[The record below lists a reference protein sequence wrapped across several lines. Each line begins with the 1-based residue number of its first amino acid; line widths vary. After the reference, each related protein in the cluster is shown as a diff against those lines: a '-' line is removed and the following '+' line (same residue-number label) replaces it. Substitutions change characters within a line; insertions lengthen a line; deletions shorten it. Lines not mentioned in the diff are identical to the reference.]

1 MTAILAITLP
11 VYLLI
16 AAGFGAVRVRYVQ
29 GDDVR
34 ALARVVMRVCLPA
47 TIFVSISR
55 VPVAEAI
62 RWDFVAGY
70 LFASLAVFA
79 AGYLAGRRLLGMPH
93 GGAVLMGLGMSGSN
107 SAFMG
112 FPIAAMVLGDAA
124 LSAFAMAMLVENIV
138 MMPLAV
144 VCADAPAPGGRAR
157 QIVTGMAKNPLLI
170 AVAAGVAFS
179 LSGLALPVAVERTL
193 AMLAPVA
200 PPVALLAV
208 GGIVAAQMMDPP
220 ATGPGTGPWPVAMT
234 IAGKLV
240 LHPLAVAGAF
250 MAMGTLPQG
259 LMIAGIIIAA
269 VPMMSIF
276 ALFGQRW
283 GHEGLAA
290 RSLIGATTASFLTVS
305 ALLWA
310 IGPL

>member
-1 MTAILAITLP
+1 MAAILAITLP

-16 AAGFGAVRVRYVQ
+16 ATGFGAVRAGYVQ

-70 LFASLAVFA
+70 LAGSLAVFA
-79 AGYLAGRRLLGMPH
+79 AGVLAGRHLMRMPA
-93 GGAVLMGLGMSGSN
+93 GGAVLMGLGMSCSN

-112 FPIAAMVLGDAA
+112 YPIAAMVMGEAA

-144 VCADAPAPGGRAR
+144 ILADARAKGGRAR
-157 QIVTGMAKNPLLI
+157 QIVTGLVTNPLLI
-170 AVAAGVAFS
+170 AVAAGVGFS
-179 LSGLALPVAVERTL
+179 LSGLALPLAVERTL

-208 GGIVAAQMMDPP
+208 GGVVAAQLMDPP
-220 ATGPGTGPWPVAMT
+220 ASGPGSGPWPLAAT
-234 IAGKLV
+234 IAGKLI
-240 LHPLAVAGAF
+240 LHPLAVAAAF
-250 MAMGTLPQG
+250 AAMGTLPG
-259 LMIAGIIIAA
+259 PLTIAGILIAA
-269 VPMMSIF
+269 VPMISIY

-290 RSLIGATTASFLTVS
+290 RSLIGATTVSFGTVS
-305 ALLWA
+305 ALLWV
-310 IGPL
+310 IGPV